1 MKNYTWREQVKKMTI
16 KQIRS
21 RIKHLQKH
29 LDFLSEME
37 IIVLMSELN
46 IRGQYV

>member
-1 MKNYTWREQVKKMTI
+1 MKIRDKVKKMTI

-21 RIKHLQKH
+21 RISQLKQSKALLPQA
-29 LDFLSEME
+29 E

-46 IRGQYV
+46 TRGEYV

>member
-1 MKNYTWREQVKKMTI
+1 MKIRAKIQKMTT
-16 KQIRS
+16 KKIRS

-37 IIVLMSELN
+37 IIVLNSELN
-46 IRGQYV
+46 IRGEYV